1 MKKRFELRKALSLMT
16 AVSITVLVGAAAS
29 AVYLFLTGVS
39 PAEAAALVAL
49 LIISVA
55 ALVVFL
61 LLRRHFGR
69 LSAEVSQ
76 AEDSIS
82 ALAELNSTLRA
93 QRHDFLNH
101 LQVVYTL
108 VDLKKYDDANAY
120 IEKVYGDIQ
129 KVGSVMRTS
138 IPSVNA
144 ILHAKQMMCASRG
157 IDVECDVRTTL
168 AELPM
173 EDWEFCRVLGNI
185 IDNSIHAL

>member
-1 MKKRFELRKALSLMT
+1 MRRKGERPVKRRFELRKALSLMT
-16 AVSITVLVGAAAS
+16 AVSIVVLVGAAAS

-49 LIISVA
+49 LVISVA

-82 ALAELNSTLRA
+82 ALEELNSTLRA

-101 LQVVYTL
+101 PQGV
-108 VDLKKYDDANAY
+108 
-120 IEKVYGDIQ
+120 
-129 KVGSVMRTS
+129 
-138 IPSVNA
+138 
-144 ILHAKQMMCASRG
+144 
-157 IDVECDVRTTL
+157 
-168 AELPM
+168 
-173 EDWEFCRVLGNI
+173 
-185 IDNSIHAL
+185 